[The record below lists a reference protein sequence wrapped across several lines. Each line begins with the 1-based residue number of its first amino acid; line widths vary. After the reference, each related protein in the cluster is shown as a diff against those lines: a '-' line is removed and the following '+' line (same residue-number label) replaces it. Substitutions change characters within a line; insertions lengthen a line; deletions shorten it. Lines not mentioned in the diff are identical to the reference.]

1 MVNCPQWYKFYCLS
15 PMSFLRY
22 SMSRLFMLN
31 ASKYSSVAYF
41 LTEYEIHT
49 EHIHVYFTV
58 AKTELSMKKK
68 PK

>member
-1 MVNCPQWYKFYCLS
+1 
-15 PMSFLRY
+15 MSFLRY
-22 SMSRLFMLN
+22 SMSRLFKLN
-31 ASKYSSVAYF
+31 ASKYSSVAYYF
-41 LTEYEIHT
+41 FNRIWNT